1 MKKDKKN
8 NNRSYNV
15 LVTGGAGFLGSHVA
29 DAITY
34 SGHNVTIF
42 DIVESPFLRDNQRMI
57 VGDILNLKEL
67 DKAMDGIDI
76 VFHLAAL
83 SNIDL
88 ADDKP
93 YDTMEINVLGTT
105 NLLSS
110 AKLYNIKR
118 VIFASSIY
126 VNSRTGSFYRVSK
139 HACELLLEAYYE
151 RYGLSYSILRFGTL
165 YGPRADETNSIN
177 RYLKEAI
184 NKGEINYYG
193 TGDEVREFIHVLDA
207 ARICVE
213 VINRKYNGETLI
225 LTGHQQ
231 MKLRELLSVINEILG
246 NRIKII
252 YHKNKSRAHYNQTPY
267 SYIPNVG
274 KKIISKTYCDIGQSL
289 VEILDELN
297 PNENNN
303 IIEI

>member
-1 MKKDKKN
+1 VNKE
-8 NNRSYNV
+8 RPYNI
-15 LVTGGAGFLGSHVA
+15 LVTGGSGFLGSHVA
-29 DAITY
+29 DAITN
-34 SGHNVTIF
+34 SGNNVIIF
-42 DIVESPFLRDNQRMI
+42 DTIESPFLRDDQQMI

-67 DKAMDGIDI
+67 NKAMEGIDI

-83 SNIDL
+83 SNIDI

-93 YDTMEINVLGTT
+93 YDTMKINVLGTT

-110 AKLYNIKR
+110 ARLNNIKR

-126 VNSRTGSFYRVSK
+126 VNSRAGSFYRVSK
-139 HACELLLEAYYE
+139 HSCELLLEAYYE
-151 RYGLSYSILRFGTL
+151 RYDLSYTILRFGTL
-165 YGPRADETNSIN
+165 YGPRADESNSIN

-184 NKGEINYYG
+184 NKGKINYYG
-193 TGDEVREFIHVLDA
+193 TGDEVREFIHVSDA

-225 LTGHQQ
+225 ITGHQQ
-231 MKLRELLSVINEILG
+231 MKLKELLNVINEILG
-246 NRIKII
+246 NRLEII
-252 YHKNKSRAHYNQTPY
+252 YHQNKSRAHYNQTPY

-289 VEILDELN
+289 VEILDEIN
-297 PNENNN
+297 PNDNNN
-303 IIEI
+303 IVEI